1 MSKSAKAKLIFLIA
15 TFTQSPHDWIDV
27 FSSPLP
33 RISGYPKR
41 DKTIKKA
48 ISELLSEGKLEYKKD
63 KDLILIRPSRKA
75 YLELSLSFPFYRT
88 FLEKWDSRYRI
99 ITYDIP
105 ELNRKQRD
113 ALRRVLKIFKLG
125 MWSSSVWVS
134 PYALESLQNR
144 LKENKLDH
152 LVHILKAQF
161 FDHGNIEFAERIW
174 KVSQLNTEY
183 KNLYKNIH
191 NVVVKP
197 RGRRRMVDIFRKS
210 FLEYQELLGSDPGL
224 PLGLLP
230 KDWFGLKVR
239 NDLKKL
245 QKLL

>member
-15 TFTQSPHDWIDV
+15 TFTDNPHDWIDV

-48 ISELLSEGKLEYKKD
+48 ISELLSQGKLEYKKD

-75 YLELSLSFPFYRT
+75 YQELSLSFPFYRT
-88 FLEKWDSRYRI
+88 FLEKWDGKYRI

-113 ALRRVLKIFKLG
+113 ALRRILKIYKLG

-134 PYALESLQNR
+134 PYSVESLQASLR
-144 LKENKLDH
+144 ARKLDN

-161 FDHGNIEFAERIW
+161 FDHGNIEFAEKIW
-174 KVSQLNTEY
+174 KLSQLNTEY

-191 NVVVKP
+191 NIVAKP
-197 RGRRRMVDIFRKS
+197 RGRRRMVDIFRNS
-210 FLEYQELLGSDPGL
+210 FIHYQQLLSKDPGL
-224 PLGLLP
+224 PDGLLP
-230 KDWFGLKVR
+230 NHWYGMKVR
-239 NDLKKL
+239 KELKKL